1 MLVRQTSPASGILLR
16 LIKIDHPN
24 RRPAGSKLPVGPFF
38 YPSLNG
44 VNRLDI
50 EESDYN
56 DGMTKINPNPK
67 SKATIGLTPL
77 EAEALRVAKKIQVE
91 GQTKEETKRIAKGIA
106 KGIELYK
113 RQESAKG
120 RERDKQRKRD
130 MKVQAS
136 RSESTGVLEA
146 DHSPSSRW
154 LKSQM
159 ASVIGWCLI
168 ALMGVGLTILDTP
181 LQWNGSPLP
190 KTIFITVSLL
200 ATLLALWQTKSLM
213 DTHIR

>member
-1 MLVRQTSPASGILLR
+1 
-16 LIKIDHPN
+16 
-24 RRPAGSKLPVGPFF
+24 
-38 YPSLNG
+38 
-44 VNRLDI
+44 
-50 EESDYN
+50 
-56 DGMTKINPNPK
+56 MTKINPNPK
-67 SKATIGLTPL
+67 PKATSGLTPL

-113 RQESAKG
+113 RQESAKS

-136 RSESTGVLEA
+136 RSESTGLLEA

-159 ASVIGWCLI
+159 ASVIGWCLF
-168 ALMGVGLTILDTP
+168 ALTGVGLTILDTS
-181 LQWNGSPLP
+181 LEWNGSPLP
-190 KTIFITVSLL
+190 KAIFITVSFL